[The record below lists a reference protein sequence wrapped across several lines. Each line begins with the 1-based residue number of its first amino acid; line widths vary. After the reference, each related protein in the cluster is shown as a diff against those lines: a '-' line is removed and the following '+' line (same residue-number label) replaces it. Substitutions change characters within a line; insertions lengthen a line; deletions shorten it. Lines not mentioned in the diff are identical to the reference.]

1 MSQKASIGQNEPG
14 RLPDWLR
21 SMEGAEQIPD
31 WLRRLAQVEEETW
44 DTVAPQPFSQETAQ
58 TEKAVGFDN
67 ESFTQADEFGAEIQV
82 PEWFADIEETAVE
95 PAAAAG
101 DLFEGIPEG
110 ESPEWLADFARPEAS
125 KTPFES
131 LPQQG
136 EPEIPAWLSGLETA
150 AIPGASPQAPSETPP
165 EELPMP
171 DWLLGLEE
179 SAPVR
184 PATQPESTEIPSWLL
199 GVSEPEPVSG
209 PETQLP
215 DRLTAEV
222 PQKTVESEATE
233 LPDWLRPAVETG
245 AEIPA
250 AEETLELPGWLAA
263 EGPRKAIEPE
273 ATELPDWL
281 RSAVETGAEIPAAE
295 ETLELPGWLKQIV
308 SEGETTP
315 AQQTGI
321 SQPFEEQETPPDWL
335 AQLESPAPTV
345 ETPLEPETD
354 TSLPDWLHD
363 LGEIPSA
370 TKSRVIGTDWL
381 RKIEET
387 PLPPEPLAEQE
398 PTETVPAPDW
408 LGALDWNEPA
418 QARPTPP
425 SAGLPDWLGQ
435 VEESEPGEHELVGLT
450 DQALSPELSELEQEI
465 RLIAAQTGLRPAAED
480 DLAWIDKQRT
490 QTEPVNDPALPVETS
505 GPLAG
510 LRGLLNP
517 EPLLGLF
524 PKSVYRPAQPTPDA
538 HVAAAK
544 LFETI
549 LSAPP
554 AGPTVVEHTQA
565 KEALASLGRWFIY
578 ITLLAVMILAAFL
591 PRPFNELIRAPEML
605 ETTGFYAAVER
616 LPQDSIVLLALDY
629 DAALD
634 GELTPQARAIVHH
647 LAQRGIGMVA
657 VSLTPQGSAII
668 EELFAQEGNLVAG
681 QNYLNLGYLPP
692 HPASLQALIDRPLN
706 ALTAGLQIDLA
717 TTSLGSRVT
726 DLNEIDLIVTISG
739 SVDHVRWWIE
749 QVGTRYGI
757 DIVAGV
763 SAATAP
769 YVLPYYQGD
778 YGQIKGL
785 LIGLAGAADYERKL
799 TGGTPLDYAQR
810 NLALQGYGQLV
821 MVMILLL
828 SGITLVLKRRA

>member
-21 SMEGAEQIPD
+21 SMEGAEQTPD

-44 DTVAPQPFSQETAQ
+44 DTVASQPFSQETAQ

-101 DLFEGIPEG
+101 DLFEGIPER

-150 AIPGASPQAPSETPP
+150 AIPGASPQAPPETPP

-215 DRLTAEV
+215 DWLTAEV
-222 PQKTVESEATE
+222 PQKTVEPEATE

-245 AEIPA
+245 VETPA
-250 AEETLELPGWLAA
+250 AEETLELPDWLKA
-263 EGPRKAIEPE
+263 EVPQKMVEPE
-273 ATELPDWL
+273 ATKLPD
-281 RSAVETGAEIPAAE
+281 
-295 ETLELPGWLKQIV
+295 WLKQIV

-315 AQQTGI
+315 AEQTGI

-335 AQLESPAPTV
+335 AQLETPAPTV
-345 ETPLEPETD
+345 ETPLEPETG

-370 TKSRVIGTDWL
+370 TGSRVIGTDWL

-387 PLPPEPLAEQE
+387 PLPPESLAEQE

-418 QARPTPP
+418 QAQPLPQ
-425 SAGLPDWLGQ
+425 SAGLPDWLSQ
-435 VEESEPGEHELVGLT
+435 VEEGEPGEPELVGPT
-450 DQALSPELSELEQEI
+450 DQALLPELSELEQEI
-465 RLIAAQTGLRPAAED
+465 RLVAAQTGLRPAAED

-681 QNYLNLGYLPP
+681 QDYLNLGYLPP
-692 HPASLQALIDRPLN
+692 HPASLQALIGRPLN